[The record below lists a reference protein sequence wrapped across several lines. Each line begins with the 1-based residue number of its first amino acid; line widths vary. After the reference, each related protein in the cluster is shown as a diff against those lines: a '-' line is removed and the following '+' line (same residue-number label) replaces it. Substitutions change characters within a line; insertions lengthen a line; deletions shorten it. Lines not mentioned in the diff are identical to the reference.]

1 MTVSNK
7 ERIKRIKK
15 RNEKDPDLGL
25 DKIRN
30 LRYDSMNQFILEH
43 PELPC
48 HTINTDNLTQE
59 EVLDE
64 ALKYISSLKISKKLV
79 KSKK

>member
-1 MTVSNK
+1 
-7 ERIKRIKK
+7 
-15 RNEKDPDLGL
+15 
-25 DKIRN
+25 
-30 LRYDSMNQFILEH
+30 MNQFILEH

-64 ALKYISSLKISKKLV
+64 ALKYISSLKNSKKLV
-79 KSKK
+79 KSKQINKND